1 MTALSRL
8 IACTRY
14 SALAYV
20 FLQVAN
26 LVANLLMLKDAP
38 EFHAGTT
45 SGQFITSS
53 VINLVVTLGLY
64 FWVFSLLKNQ
74 RVLGRI
80 LGSISAVISGLGALI
95 YALLIFGNAAW
106 VSMFCLIFVVLNVLW
121 MFAAWKKEVTEKLS

>member
-8 IACTRY
+8 IAYTRY
-14 SALAYV
+14 SAIAYV

-38 EFHAGTT
+38 ELRAGTT
-45 SGQFITSS
+45 SGQFITSF

-74 RVLGRI
+74 RALGRI
-80 LGSISAVISGLGALI
+80 LGSISAVLSDLGALI

-106 VSMFCLIFVVLNVLW
+106 VSMFCLIFVVVNVLW
-121 MFAAWKKEVTEKLS
+121 MFAAWKKEVTEELS